1 MCVYLSVVS
10 LSLSWASVCL
20 SLSVSLS
27 LYSFAPFWCRSEYIC
42 VLQIIFVSI
51 GLCVS
56 VPLPLCSS
64 LSLCLDCLLSCS
76 SSATMYLLLHRIDVP
91 KDAPHVL
98 VWCHSI
104 TIHPVVIIIHVQT
117 PSSLSVHPSR
127 YPSLSLFLLF
137 FLISNCSPPSF
148 SCVS

>member
-1 MCVYLSVVS
+1 MCVSICL
-10 LSLSWASVCL
+10 LSLYLCLGRLYVC
-20 SLSVSLS
+20 LSVSLS

-76 SSATMYLLLHRIDVP
+76 SSATMYLLLHRIDVL

-104 TIHPVVIIIHVQT
+104 TIHPVVIIIPVQT